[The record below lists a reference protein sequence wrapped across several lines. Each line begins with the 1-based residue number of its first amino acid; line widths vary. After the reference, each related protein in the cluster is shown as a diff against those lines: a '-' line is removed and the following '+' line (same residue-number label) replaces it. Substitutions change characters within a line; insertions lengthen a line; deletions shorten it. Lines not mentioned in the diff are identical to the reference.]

1 MRPLGL
7 RRRLLLVVVV
17 VFTIAVAGLVAGFN
31 LLLDRNLTNSADN
44 LVRGRAT
51 AELSLIRPRHGK
63 LVVADAPDDVAPDS
77 ATWVFSRGRTLE
89 APGTGATIAE
99 AARRLAPG
107 PERFATVGR
116 TRLFQTPIVFHGTR
130 LGAVVAAVSLSPY
143 DQTRETAL
151 IGSLIFGGILL
162 LVVALAARWLVG
174 SSLRPVA
181 RMTRQA
187 AVWGEHDLSGRFG
200 LGEPHDELTELA
212 ATLDGLLDRL
222 AASLRREQRF
232 SAELS
237 HELRTPL
244 SRVIAESE
252 VALRRERT
260 TQEYRASLE
269 LVQANAQ
276 QLSRI
281 VDALVSA
288 ARHEAGGARGTAD
301 AETAAAGAIDACA
314 PLADERRIDVELV
327 RPPRPLRVGT
337 DVDLVERI
345 LQPVV
350 ENACRY
356 GRHNATVR
364 IERSGDRIAFAVEDD
379 GPGLRPEEQMRIFE
393 PGVRG
398 SVTGGNGTNG
408 AGLGL
413 ALARRLARSADGEVE
428 AIPGSCGHFVVT
440 LPTA

>member
-1 MRPLGL
+1 MRRLGL

-31 LLLDRNLTNSADN
+31 ILLDRNLSNSADG

-51 AELSLIRPRHGK
+51 AELALIRPQGDRI
-63 LVVADAPDDVAPDS
+63 VVADAPDDAAPDS
-77 ATWVFSRGRTLE
+77 AIWVFSRGRVLE
-89 APGTGATIAE
+89 SPGAGANVAE
-99 AARRLAPG
+99 EARRLAPG
-107 PERFATVGR
+107 SERFATVGR
-116 TRLFQTPIVFHGTR
+116 TRLFQTPIVFHGKR

-151 IGSLIFGGILL
+151 IGSLIFGGVLL

-187 AVWGEHDLSGRFG
+187 AVWGEQDLSGRFG

-222 AASLRREQRF
+222 AASLRRERRF

-252 VALRRERT
+252 LALRRDRAPE
-260 TQEYRASLE
+260 EYRASLE
-269 LVQANAQ
+269 LVHAGAQ
-276 QLSRI
+276 QVSRI

-301 AETAAAGAIDACA
+301 AETAALGAIEACA
-314 PLADERRIDVELV
+314 PLADERSIQIELV
-327 RPPRPLRVGT
+327 KPPRPLRVGA
-337 DVDLVERI
+337 DVELVERI

-356 GRHNATVR
+356 SRRNATVR

-379 GPGLRPEEQMRIFE
+379 GPGMRPEEQRRVFE

-398 SVTGGNGTNG
+398 SVGGNGAAG

-413 ALARRLARSADGEVE
+413 ALARRLAHSAEGEVE
-428 AIPGSCGHFVVT
+428 AVAGTSGHFVVT

>member
-1 MRPLGL
+1 MRRLGL
-7 RRRLLLVVVV
+7 RQRLFLVVVV
-17 VFTIAVAGLVAGFN
+17 AFTVAVAGLVAGFN
-31 LLLDRNLTNSADN
+31 VLLDRNLSGSADN
-44 LVRGRAT
+44 LVRGRAA
-51 AELSLIRPRHGK
+51 AELSLIRARGGR
-63 LVVADAPDDVAPDS
+63 LVVADAPDDAAPDS
-77 ATWVFSRGRTLE
+77 AVWVFSHGRVLE
-89 APGTGATIAE
+89 EPGTGANIARE
-99 AARRLAPG
+99 ARLLAIG
-107 PERFATVGR
+107 PQRFATVAR
-116 TRLFQTPIVFHGTR
+116 TRLFQTPIVLHGER

-151 IGSLIFGGILL
+151 IGSLIIGGVLL
-162 LVVALAARWLVG
+162 LIVALAARWLVG
-174 SSLRPVA
+174 SALRPVA

-187 AVWGEHDLSGRFG
+187 AVWGEQDLGRRFG
-200 LGEPHDELTELA
+200 LGDPHDELTELA

-252 VALRRERT
+252 LALRRERRPE
-260 TQEYRASLE
+260 EYRASLE
-269 LVQANAQ
+269 LVHASAR
-276 QLSRI
+276 QLSGI

-288 ARHEAGGARGTAD
+288 ARHEAGSAHGTAD
-301 AETAAAGAIDACA
+301 ATAAASGAIDACA
-314 PLADERRIDVELV
+314 PLAEERRIQVELV
-327 RPPRPLRVGT
+327 EPPRPLRVGA
-337 DVDLVERI
+337 DAELVERI

-356 GRHNATVR
+356 GHHAARVR
-364 IERSGDRIAFAVEDD
+364 IARSGDRVSFEVEDD
-379 GPGLRPEEQMRIFE
+379 GPGLAPEEEARIFE

-398 SVTGGNGTNG
+398 SAGGNGMAG

-413 ALARRLARSADGEVE
+413 ALARRLAQSAAGDVK
-428 AIPGSCGHFVVT
+428 ALPGGSGRFVVT

>member
-314 PLADERRIDVELV
+314 PLADERRIEEVQLIAAHFASFRSVSSWMAIMRLV
-327 RPPRPLRVGT
+327 AWRTRYRWPSRLLNWPMTARNEEPRRGPSASSARSPRIALSRTSTRPPPIIARPRLSPT
-337 DVDLVERI
+337 
-345 LQPVV
+345 
-350 ENACRY
+350 NSAC
-356 GRHNATVR
+356 
-364 IERSGDRIAFAVEDD
+364 
-379 GPGLRPEEQMRIFE
+379 
-393 PGVRG
+393 
-398 SVTGGNGTNG
+398 
-408 AGLGL
+408 
-413 ALARRLARSADGEVE
+413 ARSWPIANSAWAGYMARPASGNRLV
-428 AIPGSCGHFVVT
+428 
-440 LPTA
+440 LR